1 MDFDWPQGVYFLGKY
16 DGLSKLVAFAQ
27 NWGILQT
34 RLDQRGDHMKMNFDP
49 NTKMNATNS

>member
-16 DGLSKLVAFAQ
+16 DGLFKLVAFAQ